1 MKKSPTRR
9 QPKANIESSSA
20 RSKTSSRKTK
30 SGSRGRKKP
39 QKKDNTKLFIGIG
52 VGVGVFIFLI
62 IVTSVSSGGK
72 KAPRKVTQSSNKAN
86 DNYLLPIDVR
96 KQIFSEF
103 MKASIVISNEVNA
116 NADQLSDD
124 ERRKQ
129 GPLTQRKI
137 RAKEKNFQ
145 YEQTKKYREKYPK
158 AKGKFVSRCVDEGID
173 NNWKWK

>member
-9 QPKANIESSSA
+9 QTKANMDSTSA

-30 SGSRGRKKP
+30 AGSRGRKKP

-52 VGVGVFIFLI
+52 VGVFIFLI
-62 IVTSVSSGGK
+62 IVISVASGGK
-72 KAPRKVTQSSNKAN
+72 KAPRKVASSTNKKS
-86 DNYLLPIDVR
+86 DNYLLPIAVR

-116 NADQLSDD
+116 NVDKLSDE

-137 RAKEKNFQ
+137 KAKEKNFQ
-145 YEQTKKYREKYPK
+145 YEQTKKYRQKYPK